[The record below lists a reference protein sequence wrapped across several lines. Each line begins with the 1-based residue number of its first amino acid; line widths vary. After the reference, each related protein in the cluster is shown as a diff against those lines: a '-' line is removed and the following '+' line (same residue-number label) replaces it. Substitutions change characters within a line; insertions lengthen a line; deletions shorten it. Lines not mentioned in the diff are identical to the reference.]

1 MNYLR
6 CFSALFSVFFGCS
19 PVAASYCEHNAQAGG
34 MYCMMT
40 VATGTPDMHQRSE
53 IMDTEYV
60 DYCRI
65 DEFDGAEV
73 CILVAELQRPLD
85 VEVAFIRAAG
95 GGWLISV
102 STYFEQLEEFS
113 ETLEAKV
120 DGGPVILFQGAGGSR
135 GYQGEDP
142 IIIVKQTFAVSKRIL
157 EGLAAA
163 QNQVWFRFNQKDGS
177 HRDLKMKASS
187 FSLLSLF
194 IAEASSAYGGVAPND

>member
-1 MNYLR
+1 
-6 CFSALFSVFFGCS
+6 
-19 PVAASYCEHNAQAGG
+19 
-34 MYCMMT
+34 MMT
-40 VATGTPDMHQRSE
+40 VATGTPDMYQRSE

-85 VEVAFIRAAG
+85 VEITFIRAVNGA
-95 GGWLISV
+95 WLISI

-120 DGGPVILFQGAGGSR
+120 DGGPVISFQGAGGSR
-135 GYQGEDP
+135 GYHGEDP
-142 IIIVKQTFAVSKRIL
+142 IITVRQAFTVSKRVL